1 MKDDIFVFENLL
13 KDDGTD
19 LFKLELFIT
28 TGDEFLT
35 VGDVEDMNF
44 QQNFRLWIFPPSVAW
59 IDWIQIQ
66 SFSQH
71 QIKQCK
77 FCRQQAKSQKRK
89 SEE

>member
-19 LFKLELFIT
+19 LLKLELFIT
-28 TGDEFLT
+28 TGDEFFT
-35 VGDVEDMNF
+35 VSDVEDMNF
-44 QQNFRLWIFPPSVAW
+44 QKNFWLWIFPPSVAW

-66 SFSQH
+66 SLSQR
-71 QIKQCK
+71 QLKQCK
-77 FCRQQAKSQKRK
+77 FCRQQAKGQKRK